1 MAMPSINNAQ
11 SDISGFSWIF
21 IAKSSKTPDKKPGDA
36 WTKPFHCFID
46 DGWGRFKYLLSVIV
60 EAFVE

>member
-11 SDISGFSWIF
+11 SGISGFSWIF
-21 IAKSSKTPDKKPGDA
+21 IAKSSKTSDKKPSDA
-36 WTKPFHCFID
+36 WTKAVHCFID

-60 EAFVE
+60 